1 MVLKVIFRGQSDI
14 SVGGC
19 TQNGK
24 GWTNNIRLN
33 LEEQRKND
41 TASVM
46 LARLNF
52 DQKAD
57 LNISTNLYSAS
68 KRCIIGLNR

>member
-1 MVLKVIFRGQSDI
+1 MSKRSISICKYLQSKKN
-14 SVGGC
+14 
-19 TQNGK
+19 Q
-24 GWTNNIRLN
+24 TNNIRYK
-33 LEEQRKND
+33 RKKRYKND

-46 LARLNF
+46 LAKLNF

-68 KRCIIGLNR
+68 KRCIIA